1 MLAAVNWQKVISCC
15 ESTTLKTSYSFLIVH
30 EKKICFL
37 WINFELLYN
46 EMRKRELKLD
56 PELQ

>member
-15 ESTTLKTSYSFLIVH
+15 ESTALKTSYSFLIVH
-30 EKKICFL
+30 EKNPASSEFILNYCTMKL
-37 WINFELLYN
+37 K
-46 EMRKRELKLD
+46 KRELEID